1 MIYLQNKCFPY
12 LITVP
17 SQNPAFFVKYY
28 PENVH
33 RIVYYFI
40 YKYAIMCKIGLISPF
55 ITKGKS
61 YGTLYKIIRH
71 TV

>member
-1 MIYLQNKCFPY
+1 MIYHQNKCFPH
-12 LITVP
+12 LITSP

-55 ITKGKS
+55 IMKGKS